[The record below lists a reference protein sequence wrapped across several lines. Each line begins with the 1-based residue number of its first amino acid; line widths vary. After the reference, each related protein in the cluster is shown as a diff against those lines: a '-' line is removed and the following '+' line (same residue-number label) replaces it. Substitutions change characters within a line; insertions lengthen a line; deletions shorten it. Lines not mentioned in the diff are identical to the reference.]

1 MPVGPATSGQ
11 DATRNEGRFHETA
24 LTATICA
31 ATLLA
36 GCSYHVTPEGLE
48 PVTSTQS
55 AGTDARDTQIAIAA
69 TMLLVLIAASAS
81 GGGGGGGNGFV
92 LEGPNPL

>member
-1 MPVGPATSGQ
+1 MK
-11 DATRNEGRFHETA
+11 RA

-81 GGGGGGGNGFV
+81 GGGAGNESVF
-92 LEGPNPL
+92 EGRNLQ